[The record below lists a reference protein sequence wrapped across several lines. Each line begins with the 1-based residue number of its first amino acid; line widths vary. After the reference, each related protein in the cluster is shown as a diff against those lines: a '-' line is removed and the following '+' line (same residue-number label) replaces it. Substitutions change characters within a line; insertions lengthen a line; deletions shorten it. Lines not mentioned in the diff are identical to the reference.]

1 MRLCQSVSI
10 IILCLSAGACYA
22 QTQDSHPP
30 FPICGGVLCEEC
42 IPLERQTA
50 PGIGLDLSLSHGTAA
65 IAFQNGTTYDIL
77 LLEGSFIYQAA
88 MKDLAL
94 EAKLLFVGHEGK
106 LPAIGPSWEPEI
118 PTQPVMQKLLP
129 NALFKALRHL
139 ICPKVADIVPSRDQ
153 WVNALAG
160 MLQALKTQVE
170 NTHGTQNTEI
180 WLSVPDFAWHVE
192 PVMQRLQEA
201 ATQVGLHIHRYRL
214 QGLGAMKELHG
225 IDHCWDDDCS
235 RQDHLWD
242 AGVLV
247 VDRSNHTLG
256 LSLYTRPQGMLETE
270 TTQQEYHFGL
280 CAHNER
286 THSGHEPKF
295 EQKLR
300 NFLAS
305 TDQPVDR
312 VVLIGSGAT
321 DPMFLSALR
330 TVFGAISGLDE
341 QSYLRDAQ
349 SHTFASARQGAKQ
362 SRLINMGAFLRC
374 DMPERCFHG
383 KDGALRMMISEKLN
397 KELYEKKSEL

>member
-1 MRLCQSVSI
+1 MRLNQVFFT

-22 QTQDSHPP
+22 QTQDRHPS
-30 FPICGGVLCEEC
+30 FPICGGVSCEEC

-65 IAFQNGTTYDIL
+65 IAFQNGTIYDVIL
-77 LLEGSFIYQAA
+77 SEGNSIYQAA

-94 EAKLLFVGHEGK
+94 EAKLLTAGHEGK
-106 LPAIGPSWEPEI
+106 LPAFGSSWEPEI
-118 PTQPVMQKLLP
+118 LSQPVMEKLLP
-129 NALFKALRHL
+129 NALFKAFRHM
-139 ICPKVADIVPSRDQ
+139 ICPNAAGIAPSRDQ

-170 NTHGTQNTEI
+170 NIHRTQSNEI
-180 WLSVPDFAWHVE
+180 WLSVSDFAWHVE
-192 PVMQRLQEA
+192 PVMQRIQEA
-201 ATQVGLHIHRYRL
+201 ATQVGLHVHRHRL

-235 RQDHLWD
+235 RQDDLRD

-256 LSLYTRPQGMLETE
+256 LSLYTRTQGMLETK

-280 CAHNER
+280 CGHNKML
-286 THSGHEPKF
+286 HSGHKPDFEPM
-295 EQKLR
+295 LR

-305 TDQPVDR
+305 TDQPVNR
-312 VVLIGSGAT
+312 VVLTGSGAT

-330 TVFGAISGLDE
+330 AVFGATSGLDE

-349 SHTFASARQGAKQ
+349 SHAFASARQGARQ
-362 SRLINMGAFLRC
+362 SRLSNMGAFLGC

-383 KDGALRMMISEKLN
+383 KDGAVRMGIRERVN
-397 KELYEKKSEL
+397 TELYEMKSEL